1 MGTDTSPVAASIVAY
16 IALAVIIAVMVALI
30 YRRRK
35 EKNTA
40 VLPVWEVTERG
51 QGYVDQNLDESREQE
66 KSFLPEQS
74 TPADADVSGITK
86 V

>member
-1 MGTDTSPVAASIVAY
+1 MGTDSSPVAASIVAF
-16 IALAVIIAVMVALI
+16 IALAVIIAVLVALI

-51 QGYVDQNLDESREQE
+51 QGYVDQNLDETREQE
-66 KSFLPEQS
+66 ESFLPEQS
-74 TPADADVSGITK
+74 SPVDADVNGITK